1 MAGQMF
7 DKIVSYNDMQGC
19 VAKLGIDRF
28 CQTINTTERIVKLWL
43 AKKRVPSLTARRLI
57 RLLIVCPE
65 IVMATLPLMLSQQV
79 SK

>member
-1 MAGQMF
+1 M
-7 DKIVSYNDMQGC
+7 SYNDVQEC
-19 VAKLGIDRF
+19 VAKFGINKI
-28 CQTINTTERIVKLWL
+28 CQIMNTTERIVKLWL

-65 IVMATLPLMLSQQV
+65 IVMAALPLMLSQQV